1 MINRLGKLL
10 FLLIFFSF
18 VKINYAQTEL
28 VPVNHPVY
36 DFLKRMQ
43 VKSVI
48 LNYNSVNLPIDRK
61 TVLGFLSRIDFA
73 KNSLSGVERKFLAE
87 YLSEFT
93 PDRPGS
99 DSLHYGF
106 LNSPSI
112 SGILDNDRPKHLYK
126 YNDENVNF
134 YVDGQASISYRSFT
148 LGDIERSLLL
158 GELGMRFRGTL
169 FNNLGF
175 NLRLSNG
182 QQISGGDYDRLEAM
196 IRDPRL
202 SSNVKFR
209 NEKYYDTFEGYL
221 RYAADGNWFVLTL
234 GREALNYGFG
244 YIDKMFLSSNAVPF
258 DFLKL
263 DLNYKSISYSFYY
276 GNVKGD
282 SLGREIES
290 KNVVGNNL
298 TFNFERFK
306 FSVFETIIIADRS
319 INFTYLNPVSFL
331 ISADFS
337 SQNDNDNNAILGF
350 NLEINPFNNLALQGT
365 ILIDDLDFRTL
376 FGDESLKDN
385 RFGFQAGLLWNE
397 FLTIPNL
404 TFAGEYTRINPYV
417 YTHRTNKVNYTHWNW
432 PLGHHLQPNS
442 DEIALKLDYNISQR
456 LRLSALFSA
465 VRGAD
470 GYTINNRNEMLHN
483 YGGDILRGDG
493 DLLFLP
499 EFLKGNRYNTNTLS
513 FRIYFEPVRQFYL
526 LIHYSR
532 EMKDLVYLNKSVNN
546 NILYITAG
554 FDF

>member
-1 MINRLGKLL
+1 MKYRLRELL
-10 FLLIFFSF
+10 FLLILLLSAGEIFSQ
-18 VKINYAQTEL
+18 AEL
-28 VPVNHPVY
+28 VPANHPVY
-36 DFLKRMQ
+36 NFLKRMQ
-43 VKSVI
+43 IKSVI
-48 LNYNSVNLPIDRK
+48 LNYNSVNLPLDRK
-61 TVLGFLSRIDFA
+61 TVQGYLSRIDFA
-73 KNSLSGVERKFLAE
+73 KNSLSDVDKKILSE

-112 SGILDNDRPKHLYK
+112 AGILDNDRVKHLYK

-134 YVDGQASISYRSFT
+134 YVDGQASISYRNFNINDS
-148 LGDIERSLLL
+148 ERSLIL

-169 FNNLGF
+169 FNNVGF
-175 NLRLSNG
+175 SLRLSNG
-182 QQISGGDYDRLEAM
+182 QQIAGGDYDRLEAM
-196 IRDPRL
+196 ARDPKL
-202 SSNVKFR
+202 SSNVKFK
-209 NEKYYDTFEGYL
+209 NEKYYDSFEGYL
-221 RYAADGNWFVLTL
+221 RYATENNWFALTL
-234 GREALNYGFG
+234 GRESLNYGYG
-244 YIDKMFLSSNAVPF
+244 YIDKMFLTGNAVPF

-282 SLGREIES
+282 SLGRAVES
-290 KNVVGNNL
+290 KNIVSNNL
-298 TFNFERFK
+298 SFNFERFN

-319 INFTYLNPVSFL
+319 LSFTYLNPVSFL

-350 NLEINPFNNLALQGT
+350 NFEIIPFNNLALQGT
-365 ILIDDLDFRTL
+365 LLIDDLDFRTL
-376 FGDESLKDN
+376 FGEESLRDN
-385 RFGFQAGLLWNE
+385 RFGFQTGLLWNE

-456 LRLSALFSA
+456 FRLSALFSA

-470 GYTINNRNEMLHN
+470 GYVINNRNEMIHN

-499 EFLKGNRYNTNTLS
+499 EFLKGNRYNTNTLT
-513 FRIYFEPVRQFYL
+513 FNLYFEPVRQFYL
-526 LIHYSR
+526 MFQFSR
-532 EMKDLVYLNKSVNN
+532 EMRDLIYLNKSVNN
-546 NILYITAG
+546 NIIYLTAG
-554 FDF
+554 VDF